1 MKKRFRILTILVC
14 IMMLFVTGTF
24 CGLGMSTEELKI
36 IEKMENG
43 EITAEEAM
51 NEINSLPIEQRSKDV
66 QEVAKQE
73 ATSNNNES
81 TSQSTS
87 VTPTP
92 TPSPKKTC
100 SHVYNSVLTKE
111 PNCTEEGLRTFTCEI
126 CGDTYEQTEPTND
139 EHDYVEERVEPTCTE
154 DGSVTYTCSRCGDTY
169 SNELESTGHT
179 FEYTVTKEPTCTE
192 MGEQV
197 GKCTVCGVEETN
209 NLPELGHREG
219 DWEVSK
225 NAGLFTSGEKVKK
238 CTVCG
243 EILEKQE
250 TLSKYPVDYLYFGI
264 AGAAFL
270 ITIILILV
278 KVIRIKK
285 FAKLYKSMTGH

>member
-1 MKKRFRILTILVC
+1 MKNRLRILTILLC
-14 IMMLFVTGTF
+14 IMMLFVTSTF
-24 CGLGMSTEELKI
+24 CGLGGTKEENEIL
-36 IEKMENG
+36 EKVLNG
-43 EITAEEAM
+43 EISEEEGARLE
-51 NEINSLPIEQRSKDV
+51 NALPIEKRSKDV
-66 QEVAKQE
+66 QEAAKLYGDGGS
-73 ATSNNNES
+73 T
-81 TSQSTS
+81 TSQQSTTS
-87 VTPTP
+87 PATVAPTP

-139 EHDYVEERVEPTCTE
+139 EHDYIEERVEPTCTE
-154 DGSVTYTCSRCGDTY
+154 NGSVTYTCSRCGDTY

-192 MGEQV
+192 MGEQI

-209 NLPELGHREG
+209 NLPELGHKEG

-238 CTVCG
+238 CIVCG

-250 TLSKYPVDYLYFGI
+250 TLSKYPVAYLYFGI

-270 ITIILILV
+270 IAVILILV
-278 KVIRIKK
+278 KVISKVKK
-285 FAKLYKSMTGH
+285 EASDN